1 MIGLW
6 RLVYWA
12 SFGAALAVVLAG
24 GAYAGFAYALQAA
37 PFRGAPFDPA
47 RWQAVWRC
55 DGLDGAA
62 CTLRRADCPRGP
74 MVADLVGRHL
84 APGGLDRARVRAL
97 IGPPDVQGP
106 LALHGIHQPD
116 CDEVLLGMCSG
127 FGIDWDTLA
136 VCYDRQGHIAATG
149 HVQH

>member
-12 SFGAALAVVLAG
+12 SFGAALEVVLAG
-24 GAYAGFAYALQAA
+24 GVYAGFAYALQAA

-74 MVADLVGRHL
+74 MVADLVDSIGS
-84 APGGLDRARVRAL
+84 AL
-97 IGPPDVQGP
+97 SGIPAIG
-106 LALHGIHQPD
+106 INT
-116 CDEVLLGMCSG
+116 SR
-127 FGIDWDTLA
+127 F
-136 VCYDRQGHIAATG
+136 
-149 HVQH
+149 